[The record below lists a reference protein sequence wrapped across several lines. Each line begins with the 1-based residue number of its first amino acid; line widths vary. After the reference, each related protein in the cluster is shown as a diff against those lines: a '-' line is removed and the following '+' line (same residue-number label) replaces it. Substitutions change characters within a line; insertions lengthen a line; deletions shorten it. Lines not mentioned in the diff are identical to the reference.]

1 MHMLVKMITVVKVT
15 VKSNRF
21 VKYIVGLMRIANNK
35 NGRAYQKALILMKS
49 GHDESR

>member
-15 VKSNRF
+15 VKSNRL

-35 NGRAYQKALILMKS
+35 NGRAYKKALILMKS